1 MPRSDI
7 EVLGLRELRKE
18 LQQAEGRSPMELQ
31 QANRQVAE
39 LVAIRARNLAPHGK
53 HEGGGKIQPLTAA
66 IKAQATTTRAFVAFG
81 GARAPHGA
89 VVNFGG
95 TIPRRGFK
103 GVTLTEKRKG
113 KIVAGRR
120 HAAERFK
127 KRVAVSVT
135 QVPRQ
140 EHIYTAI
147 HQLNATILRTYQR
160 AVGRITR
167 SL

>member
-1 MPRSDI
+1 MPRSNI

-18 LQQAEGRSPMELQ
+18 LQQAEGRSPRELQ

-66 IKAQATTTRAFVAFG
+66 IKPQATATRAFVAFG

-95 TIPRRGFK
+95 AIPRRGATAQQRSAFAQARA
-103 GVTLTEKRKG
+103 RKKSQAKVA
-113 KIVAGRR
+113 KITGAN
-120 HAAERFK
+120 
-127 KRVAVSVT
+127 VT